1 MARRTKTHASFY
13 DGARGWFHLG
23 RHRTGTLSRRFLR
36 TNRNANGPAQTMET
50 TQYAYTT
57 WNLRSDLRATA
68 EEDQSGGFRA
78 FKFLILI
85 ALVRSSEEGRK
96 IDPTRTVP
104 RAT

>member
-1 MARRTKTHASFY
+1 MGRRTETHASFY
-13 DGARGWFHLG
+13 DGAQGWFRLG
-23 RHRTGTLSRRFLR
+23 RHRMGTLSRRFLC
-36 TNRNANGPAQTMET
+36 TNRNADGPAQTMET

-85 ALVRSSEEGRK
+85 MLVWSSEEGRK
-96 IDPTRTVP
+96 INLTCTVP
-104 RAT
+104 QAT